1 MSFHNA
7 TANKI
12 LVVVV
17 VVRDVVVVGSG
28 VWLSAATSSSNWPI
42 FATDGVGLSRC

>member
-12 LVVVV
+12 LVVVG
-17 VVRDVVVVGSG
+17 DVVVGR
-28 VWLSAATSSSNWPI
+28 AARRRRRRRRRRVTGQFLP
-42 FATDGVGLSRC
+42 LMM